1 MIKITNVTIKRF
13 RSIIEMTLPIS
24 LENNMISICGQ
35 NNVGKTN
42 TLRAINLFFHP
53 ELYERQ
59 IDMPKIKNATG
70 GQAIYP
76 RIELDFYDDKNDKYY
91 EVTRDIREYSEADEG
106 LKGNSYSL
114 KGKRKVNKS
123 ILSIDEITKILNS
136 IEFIYIESINVM
148 IPELIKNITED
159 MIDVQ
164 YDRARFTQSKKA
176 LKESYENYVDGINE
190 ILSGFADEISNTFKS
205 FQEEWS
211 VKFLIPKNSDTVRDL
226 ISNDISL
233 TLDDKGSQGVTE
245 KGAGLQRLATILL
258 TFEMISRMRNNKNI
272 IVCID
277 EPDIYLHEGLQR
289 KLKTFFEEK
298 SNKLQLF
305 YTTHSK
311 IFIDLYNM
319 KNVFLLDSKYY
330 EQYSVRKG
338 KKIVVTETFKIDI
351 TNDEGY
357 NKICNH
363 LGIEKF
369 EYELLQHENLL
380 VEGECDKKYIQKL
393 TEYFKITTPNIE
405 VLNGADNALKYLEFY
420 DSYYKNNSMCSKPKI
435 KVIFDNDS
443 KGREMFKKVTAKTY
457 NNISVQCFLINNY
470 MGNANLEVEHNVTNN
485 EIEDLL
491 YPELTCYL
499 INELL
504 KKKKMQLINT
514 SQVCNQIKTKAFSS
528 KGILE
533 LCEYEKNSRNPENGA
548 DISFVSSGNATNKIK
563 EGLAGLFNL
572 EANKKLQDLLENC
585 NKKYPEVKTFLFEL
599 CLFEKF

>member
-1 MIKITNVTIKRF
+1 MIKISNITIKRF
-13 RSIIEMTLPIS
+13 RSIIDMSLPIS

-53 ELYERQ
+53 ELYDRQ
-59 IDMPKIKNATG
+59 IDMPKIKYATG
-70 GQAIYP
+70 GQAICP
-76 RIELDFYDDKNDKYY
+76 KIELTFYDDKKDKYF
-91 EVTRDIREYSEADEG
+91 EIVRDIKDFSDAEEG
-106 LKGNSYSL
+106 LKGKAYSL
-114 KGKRKVNKS
+114 RGKRKINQS
-123 ILSIDEITKILNS
+123 TLSKDEIDQVLKS

-148 IPELIKNITED
+148 MPELIKNLTED

-176 LKESYENYVDGINE
+176 LKESYEDYVDGLNE
-190 ILSGFADEISNTFKS
+190 ILTGFADEISNTFKS
-205 FQEEWS
+205 FQDEWS
-211 VKFLIPKNSDTVRDL
+211 VKFLVPKNSDTVRDL
-226 ISNDISL
+226 ISNDILL
-233 TLDDKGSQGVTE
+233 TLDDKGSQGIVE

-258 TFEMISRMRNNKNI
+258 TFEMIARMKNSKNI

-289 KLKTFFEEK
+289 KLKMFFEEK
-298 SNKLQLF
+298 TNKVQLF

-311 IFIDLYNM
+311 VFIDLYNM

-330 EQYSVRKG
+330 EQYSVRKS
-338 KKIVVTETFKIDI
+338 KKIIVTETFQIDI
-351 TNDEGY
+351 TQEEGY

-393 TEYFKITTPNIE
+393 SEYFNITTPNIE
-405 VLNGADNALKYLEFY
+405 ILNGADNVLKYLDFY
-420 DSYYKNNSMCSKPKI
+420 DSYYKNTDMSSKPKV
-435 KVIFDNDS
+435 KVVFDNDP
-443 KGREMFKKVTAKTY
+443 KGREMFKKVNAKTY
-457 NNISVQCFLINNY
+457 NNISVKSILINNY
-470 MGNANLEVEHNVTNN
+470 MGDSNLDTEHNTTNN
-485 EIEDLL
+485 EIEDLI

-504 KKKKMQLINT
+504 KKKSMHTINT
-514 SQVCNQIKTKAFSS
+514 IQVCNKIKTKAFSS

-533 LCEYEKNSRNPENGA
+533 LCEYEKNSNNPEKGA
-548 DISFVSSGNATNKIK
+548 DISFVSSGNSTNKIK

-572 EANKKLQDLLENC
+572 EANKKLQDLLEDC
-585 NKKYPEVKTFLFEL
+585 NNKHPFVKLYLIEL
-599 CLFEKF
+599 CSFEEF